1 MFPAYFDPAVP
12 GLIPAFTGVLR
23 VEFAWLA
30 AAALVGVGAIVGLV
44 VLDAA
49 RSRRRRP
56 QRTPTDRA
64 LREAA

>member
-1 MFPAYFDPAVP
+1 MFPAYFDPIVP
-12 GLIPAFTGVLR
+12 GLVPAFRGVLR
-23 VEFAWLA
+23 LELAWLA
-30 AAALVGVGAIVGLV
+30 AAALVGAVAVVGLI

-49 RSRRRRP
+49 RSPRRRP

>member
-1 MFPAYFDPAVP
+1 MWPVYVDPMVP
-12 GLIPAFTGVLR
+12 GLVPAFRGVLGL
-23 VEFAWLA
+23 EFAWLA
-30 AAALVGVGAIVGLV
+30 AAALVGAVAIVGLV